1 MERSSPSD
9 PDVANT
15 FAQLQAALADRYA
28 LERELGRGGMATVYL
43 AQDLKHHRKV
53 AIKVLKPELAAALG
67 PERFLQEI
75 EIAAGLTHPH
85 ILPLYDSGEATGLL
99 YYVMPYVEGETM
111 RNRLDR
117 AGQLPVAEAVQITR
131 EVADALSYAHR
142 HDVVHRDIKPENILL
157 EAGHAVV
164 SDFGIARAITAAAGG
179 KLTETGI
186 ALGTPGYMSPE
197 QGAASARVDERSD
210 IYSLGC
216 VLYEMLAGEPPYT
229 GPSAQIVI
237 AKRLTDP
244 VPSVRRLRDTIPPA
258 IDGAVSKALAKA
270 PADRFVTAAQF
281 AEALTPSV
289 TGPVR
294 LRLTARRILAAGAVT
309 AAVGALVLTVIRWR
323 AGVGPVLDPNLVAV
337 APFDVLDP
345 KLDLWHEGLVDVL
358 SRNLDGAGPL
368 RTVSPTVVVRRW
380 SGRADPAS
388 AEELGRRT
396 GARLTVFGNI
406 VGAGL
411 DTVRISASI
420 LDAASGNVVAQVERR
435 DLTARMDRLSDSL
448 TVALLRELGQTRPI
462 AAVRL
467 SSFGSTNLSA
477 LREFLRGEHFFRGLA
492 LDSALAHYRHAIAA
506 DSTFA
511 PALRR
516 IYQVLWWQGHQD
528 SLWVTYAFRAAAL
541 NHHLAPR
548 ESLLV
553 TIDSLAAAINGA
565 YWQRATG
572 TAVWNEG
579 QRLYRTLEEA
589 TRRYPE
595 DPEIWYNLGEARY
608 HFGFGPG
615 GSATQRQIR
624 EAMDRAIALDSGFAP
639 AIVSHTIECALRSQD
654 VAAARRYTRAYLA
667 LGRAADFFPVVAYIE
682 DQLVDDRSAARQGDS
697 IAAAMSGEQLLNTWF
712 TLAGWPDTAEVA
724 VSLARRLTEPRVV
737 AIFGGD
743 SSVAIT
749 ELAYTLAYRGHLRE
763 ALLASG
769 RQRPPWLVVEAALV
783 GTIRPD
789 SAGSEFARWLR
800 DGANWFGLDDTPLAL
815 PWWTTR
821 KDTLALLAFL
831 RRADETERPA
841 PGRGRAELWKYHNP
855 WLDWRYSAA
864 AARGY
869 LALARGDTS
878 DALNRF
884 LALPDSLCPF
894 CDERLISAQLLEARG
909 REREAASM
917 LDREI
922 GHSPPSFWEPFW
934 ALERARVNERLGNRA
949 KALAGYSFVAAV
961 WMHAD
966 PELQPYVAEARAA
979 LKRLSGEA
987 R

>member
-1 MERSSPSD
+1 
-9 PDVANT
+9 V
-15 FAQLQAALADRYA
+15 

-43 AQDLKHHRKV
+43 ARDLKHHRQV
-53 AIKVLKPELAAALG
+53 AIKVLRPELAAALG
-67 PERFLQEI
+67 PERFLREI
-75 EIAAGLTHPH
+75 EIAARLNHPH
-85 ILPLYDSGEATGLL
+85 ILALHDSGDADGFL
-99 YYVMPYVEGETM
+99 YYVMPYVEGESL
-111 RNRLDR
+111 RQRLVR
-117 AGQLPVAEAVQITR
+117 ERQLPLEDALQITDA
-131 EVADALSYAHR
+131 VASALSYAHG

-157 EAGHAVV
+157 FGGEAVV
-164 SDFGIARAITAAAGG
+164 ADFGISRAITAAGG
-179 KLTETGI
+179 ANLTATGL
-186 ALGTPGYMSPE
+186 AVGTPTYMSPE
-197 QGAASARVDERSD
+197 QATGEAQIDGRSD
-210 IYSLGC
+210 VYSLGC

-229 GPSAQIVI
+229 GANARSVI
-237 AKRLTDP
+237 AKQLTDP

-289 TGPVR
+289 PGPVR

-337 APFDVLDP
+337 APFDVLAP
-345 KLDLWHEGLVDVL
+345 NLDLWHEGLVDLL

-368 RTVSPTVVVRRW
+368 RTVSPTVVLRRW
-380 SGRADPAS
+380 SGRADPTS

-406 VGAGL
+406 VAAGL

-420 LDAASGNVVAQVERR
+420 LDAASGNVVAQAERR
-435 DLTARMDRLSDSL
+435 DLTTRMDRLSDSL

-492 LDSALAHYRHAIAA
+492 LDSALAHYRQASAL

-516 IYQVLWWQGHQD
+516 IYLTLWWQGRQD
-528 SLWVTYAFRAAAL
+528 SVWVTYAFRAAAH
-541 NHHLAPR
+541 NHNLAPR

-553 TIDSLAAAINGA
+553 TIDSLAAAIYGA
-565 YWQRATG
+565 RWYKVGG
-572 TAVWNEG
+572 TVVWNAG
-579 QRLYRTLEEA
+579 RRVHRMLDEA

-595 DPEIWYNLGEARY
+595 DPEIWYELGEARW
-608 HFGFGPG
+608 HFGFGPAA
-615 GSATQRQIR
+615 SATLRQILD
-624 EAMDRAIALDSGFAP
+624 AMDHAVALDSGFAP

-667 LGRAADFFPVVAYIE
+667 LGRAADYFPVVAYID
-682 DQLVDDRSAARQGDS
+682 DQLGADRSAARHGDS
-697 IAAAMSGEQLLNTWF
+697 ILAAMSGEQLANTWF
-712 TLAGWPDTAEVA
+712 MLSGWPDTAEVA
-724 VSLARRLTEPRVV
+724 VSLARHFTEPRGV
-737 AIFGGD
+737 AFWGGD
-743 SSVAIT
+743 SS
-749 ELAYTLAYRGHLRE
+749 LAMILLASSLAYRGRLRE

-789 SAGSEFARWLR
+789 SAASEFARWLR
-800 DGANWFGLDDTPLAL
+800 DGANWFGIDQTPLAL
-815 PWWTTR
+815 PWWTSR

-831 RRADETERPA
+831 RRADEIERPT
-841 PGRGRAELWKYHNP
+841 PGRGKAELWKHHNP

-869 LALARGDTS
+869 LALARGDTGE
-878 DALNRF
+878 ALHRF
-884 LALPDSLCPF
+884 VALPDSLCPG
-894 CDERLISAQLLEARG
+894 CEDYQRLATAQLLEARG

-922 GHSPPSFWEPFW
+922 GPSPPSLSDPFW

-961 WMHAD
+961 WVHAD
-966 PELQPYVAEARAA
+966 PELQPYVAEARAG
-979 LKRLSGEA
+979 LKRLSGEHQ
-987 R
+987 

>member
-1 MERSSPSD
+1 
-9 PDVANT
+9 
-15 FAQLQAALADRYA
+15 
-28 LERELGRGGMATVYL
+28 MATVYL

-53 AIKVLKPELAAALG
+53 AIKVLRPELAAALG
-67 PERFLQEI
+67 PERFLREI
-75 EIAAGLTHPH
+75 DTAARLTHPH
-85 ILPLYDSGEATGLL
+85 ILPLHDSGQAGGFL
-99 YYVMPYVEGETM
+99 YYVMPYIEGESL
-111 RNRLDR
+111 RDRLER
-117 AGQLPVAEAVQITR
+117 EGPLPLEAALRITR
-131 EVADALSYAHR
+131 DVTSALSYAHS

-157 EAGHAVV
+157 SGGEAVV
-164 SDFGIARAITAAAGG
+164 ADFGIARAITAAAAGT
-179 KLTETGI
+179 LTETGI
-186 ALGTPGYMSPE
+186 AIGTPGYMSPE
-197 QGAASARVDERSD
+197 QATESERLDGRSD

-216 VLYEMLAGEPPYT
+216 MLYEMLAGEPPYT
-229 GPSAQIVI
+229 GANARSVI
-237 AKRLTDP
+237 AKQLTDP

-380 SGRADPAS
+380 SGRADPTS

-477 LREFLRGEHFFRGLA
+477 LREFLRGEHFFRALA

-516 IYQVLWWQGHQD
+516 ICQVLWWQGHQD

-572 TAVWNEG
+572 TVAWNEG

-608 HFGFGPG
+608 HFGITPRGLFQSPI
-615 GSATQRQIR
+615 Q
-624 EAMDRAIALDSGFAP
+624 AL
-639 AIVSHTIECALRSQD
+639 
-654 VAAARRYTRAYLA
+654 
-667 LGRAADFFPVVAYIE
+667 
-682 DQLVDDRSAARQGDS
+682 
-697 IAAAMSGEQLLNTWF
+697 
-712 TLAGWPDTAEVA
+712 
-724 VSLARRLTEPRVV
+724 
-737 AIFGGD
+737 
-743 SSVAIT
+743 
-749 ELAYTLAYRGHLRE
+749 
-763 ALLASG
+763 
-769 RQRPPWLVVEAALV
+769 
-783 GTIRPD
+783 
-789 SAGSEFARWLR
+789 
-800 DGANWFGLDDTPLAL
+800 
-815 PWWTTR
+815 
-821 KDTLALLAFL
+821 
-831 RRADETERPA
+831 
-841 PGRGRAELWKYHNP
+841 
-855 WLDWRYSAA
+855 
-864 AARGY
+864 
-869 LALARGDTS
+869 
-878 DALNRF
+878 
-884 LALPDSLCPF
+884 
-894 CDERLISAQLLEARG
+894 
-909 REREAASM
+909 
-917 LDREI
+917 
-922 GHSPPSFWEPFW
+922 
-934 ALERARVNERLGNRA
+934 
-949 KALAGYSFVAAV
+949 
-961 WMHAD
+961 
-966 PELQPYVAEARAA
+966 
-979 LKRLSGEA
+979 
-987 R
+987 